1 MKNRSLRAQ
10 RFVPALSIISMAV
23 VAHVQAQNVEINP
36 IVISASRIE
45 QPLSEVLPSVS
56 VITRADIE
64 RSQAA
69 TLADMLQGE
78 AGFEFG
84 RNGGP
89 GSTTSLFLRGQDSI
103 NTVILIDGVRVQTDK
118 IGAIQITDF
127 PLQQIERIEIL
138 KGNASALYGSGAIG
152 GVINVTT
159 RQSKGE
165 LKAYGSVSA
174 GSYRTASVF
183 AGYGGQADDTNFDV
197 NFGRKTYAGFSAM
210 NTTQKTYA
218 NPDADGYQS
227 NFAAVK
233 LEKRI
238 SADTDV
244 GVRLGHSVQD
254 AGYDSSYSWQDTP
267 SDVHR
272 FKKTSSSASVFAR
285 QVVTPNWISQASL
298 TRSDFKYEDS
308 VNGMPWPSAGWTNS
322 LFEGRQI
329 ALTWNNTYE
338 IQAQTK
344 ATFGADFTNDD
355 FNGGGS
361 VNAAYALIRRGSGY
375 FAGIS
380 HRMDQVTAELNARHD
395 ELRMQNQTAGTDKD
409 YTANTGLFGLGYQLN
424 PLWKLTGTLST
435 GFSVPTADAISRN
448 VGIRPESHHTQEVG
462 AVYQAG
468 DVFLRAVYFQSN
480 AKDAI
485 SYNNSYTYVKGD
497 IENNGVELTARALV
511 QGFAIKS
518 SVTFQN
524 PRDVT
529 QNLKQARRAKHFG
542 SVDLSRMVAGYELGS
557 KIYAAGARPDS
568 NFNPGVVLPGYAT
581 LSFYA
586 SRKIDNNWTARAR
599 LENAFDKQYQLAYG
613 YNTPGRGLYLTL
625 QYSPK

>member
-10 RFVPALSIISMAV
+10 RFVPALSVISIAV
-23 VAHVQAQNVEINP
+23 VAHVQAQTVEINP

-56 VITRADIE
+56 VITRADID

-69 TLADMLQGE
+69 TLADVLQGE

-103 NTVILIDGVRVQTDK
+103 NTVILIDGVRAQTDK

-165 LKAYGSVSA
+165 PKAYGSVSA

-227 NFAAVK
+227 NFAAAK

-238 SADTDV
+238 SADTQV
-244 GVRLGHSVQD
+244 GVRLGHNVQD

-285 QVVTPNWISQASL
+285 QVVTPNWMSQASL

-322 LFEGRQI
+322 LFEGRQN

-424 PLWKLTGTLST
+424 TLWKLTGTLST

-448 VGIRPESHHTQEVG
+448 VGIRPEYHHTQEVG

-485 SYNNSYTYVKGD
+485 IYNNSYTYVNGD

-518 SVTFQN
+518 SVTFQD

-529 QNLKQARRAKHFG
+529 QNLNQARRAKHFG

-557 KIYAAGARPDS
+557 QIYAAGARPDS

-586 SRKIDNNWTARAR
+586 SRKIDDNWTARAR